1 MKQFTLEKKNKEA
14 CCPFLGQHRSARVS
28 TMMVLAFH
36 NTWSPAGARL
46 TAPGAEVLT
55 EIKLLEGVLIT
66 QVSGYRECLLLLSKT
81 LEVMVSSAVRSMLCS
96 NHWTTRWSCQD
107 CIMLE
112 RVNGRKS
119 TSSSWRFFRGHP
131 EATFEWVVAG
141 NTRLPPT
148 ERKVFLLLCMWN
160 WRTLATGEREHQAM
174 QQHYRE
180 ALISIYYILP

>member
-1 MKQFTLEKKNKEA
+1 MSYHSYSEGIMASGQKTILEVASQASNLVFVGGKKGCAELLHTQGVPLTRNATNYMEKRTLQSVKQFTLEKKNKGA

-81 LEVMVSSAVRSMLCS
+81 LEVMVSSAVSSVLCS
-96 NHWTTRWSCQD
+96 NH
-107 CIMLE
+107 
-112 RVNGRKS
+112 
-119 TSSSWRFFRGHP
+119 
-131 EATFEWVVAG
+131 
-141 NTRLPPT
+141 
-148 ERKVFLLLCMWN
+148 
-160 WRTLATGEREHQAM
+160 
-174 QQHYRE
+174 
-180 ALISIYYILP
+180 